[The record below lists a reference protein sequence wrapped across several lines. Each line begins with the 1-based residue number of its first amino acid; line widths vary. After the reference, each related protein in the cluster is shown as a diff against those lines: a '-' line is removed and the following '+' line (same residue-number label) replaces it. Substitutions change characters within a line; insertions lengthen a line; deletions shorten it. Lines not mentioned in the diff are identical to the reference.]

1 MIGED
6 KREMTGSVYDYL
18 MNVARE
24 KGAGYLPL
32 LDPDR
37 LDGKKLVRMA
47 VDLENA
53 GVDALLIGSSL
64 LLSVSMDRILQD
76 MKREVSL
83 PVIIFPGSLNQ
94 VSPYADA
101 ILFLSLISG
110 RNPDRLIGDQVK
122 AAPAIKEYGIEP
134 IPTGYMLIESGRL
147 TSVQFMS
154 GTIPIP
160 RDKPDI
166 AMAHALAAEYLG
178 MKMVYLEAGSGADE
192 SIPEE
197 TITVVRRYVSI
208 PLIVGGGIRSPE
220 CAARKVRAGASF
232 IVTGNILE
240 RDGGLPLVREFCS
253 SIHHKIQATT
263 DG

>member
-1 MIGED
+1 MSI
-6 KREMTGSVYDYL
+6 YQYL
-18 MNVARE
+18 MDVAEE

-37 LDGKKLVRMA
+37 LDGKKLVQMA
-47 VDLENA
+47 IHLEAA

-64 LLSVSMDRILQD
+64 LLSPTIDTIIQD
-76 MKREVSL
+76 IKREIKI

-94 VSPYADA
+94 VSQYADA

-122 AAPAIKEYGIEP
+122 AAPAIREYGIEP

-154 GTIPIP
+154 NTVPIP

-166 AMAHALAAEYLG
+166 AAAHALAAEYLG
-178 MKMVYLEAGSGADE
+178 MKMIYLEAGSGAE
-192 SIPEE
+192 QSIPVK
-197 TITVVRRYVSI
+197 TISTVKDYVSI
-208 PLIVGGGIRSPE
+208 PLIVGGGIQTPE
-220 CAARKVRAGASF
+220 CAAEKVKAGASF

-240 RDGGLPLVREFCS
+240 KDGGFERVKDFCS
-253 SIHHKIQATT
+253 AVHSR
-263 DG
+263 

>member
-1 MIGED
+1 M
-6 KREMTGSVYDYL
+6 SVYQYL
-18 MNVARE
+18 MGVVAE

-37 LDGKKLVRMA
+37 LEGTRLVRMA
-47 VDLENA
+47 VHLENV

-64 LLSVSMDRILQD
+64 LLSPSIDSIIKD
-76 MKREVSL
+76 MKQEIKI

-154 GTIPIP
+154 NTVPIP

-166 AMAHALAAEYLG
+166 AVAHALAAEYLG
-178 MKMVYLEAGSGADE
+178 MKMIYLEAGSGAE
-192 SIPEE
+192 QSIPVE
-197 TITVVRRYVSI
+197 TISSVKDYVSI
-208 PLIVGGGIRSPE
+208 PLIVGGGIRTPE
-220 CAARKVRAGASF
+220 CAAEKVKAVASL

-240 RDGGLPLVREFCS
+240 KECGLERVQEFCS
-253 SIHHKIQATT
+253 VIHFR
-263 DG
+263 

>member
-1 MIGED
+1 M
-6 KREMTGSVYDYL
+6 SVYQYL
-18 MNVARE
+18 MGVVAE

-37 LDGKKLVRMA
+37 LEGTRLVRMA
-47 VDLENA
+47 VHLENV

-64 LLSVSMDRILQD
+64 LLSPSIDSIIKD
-76 MKREVSL
+76 MKQEIKI

-154 GTIPIP
+154 NTVPIP

-166 AMAHALAAEYLG
+166 AVAHALAAEYLG
-178 MKMVYLEAGSGADE
+178 MKMIYLEAGSGAE
-192 SIPEE
+192 QSIPVE
-197 TITVVRRYVSI
+197 TISSVKDYVSI
-208 PLIVGGGIRSPE
+208 PLIVGGGIRTPE
-220 CAARKVRAGASF
+220 CAAEKVKAGASL

-240 RDGGLPLVREFCS
+240 KEGGLERVQEFCS
-253 SIHHKIQATT
+253 VIHFR
-263 DG
+263 

>member
-1 MIGED
+1 M
-6 KREMTGSVYDYL
+6 SVYKYL
-18 MNVARE
+18 IEAVE
-24 KGAGYLPL
+24 KKGAGYLPL

-37 LDGKKLVRMA
+37 LDGEKLVQMA
-47 VDLENA
+47 VQLETA
-53 GVDALLIGSSL
+53 GVDGLLIGSSL
-64 LLSVSMDRILQD
+64 LLSATIDKIIQD
-76 MKREVSL
+76 IKREITI

-122 AAPAIKEYGIEP
+122 AAPAIREYGIEP

-154 GTIPIP
+154 NTVPIP

-166 AMAHALAAEYLG
+166 AVAHALAAEYLG
-178 MKMVYLEAGSGADE
+178 MKMVYLEAGSGAE
-192 SIPEE
+192 QSIPVE
-197 TITVVRRYVSI
+197 TIASVKDYVSI
-208 PLIVGGGIRSPE
+208 PLIVGGGIRKPE
-220 CAARKVRAGASF
+220 CAAEKVKAGASF

-240 RDGGLPLVREFCS
+240 KEGGLEPVNEFCEA
-253 SIHHKIQATT
+253 IHFQR
-263 DG
+263 

>member
-1 MIGED
+1 M
-6 KREMTGSVYDYL
+6 SVYQYL
-18 MNVARE
+18 TGVIEE

-37 LDGKKLVRMA
+37 LDGKKLVQMA
-47 VDLENA
+47 VHLESA

-64 LLSVSMDRILQD
+64 LLSPTIDTIIRDIKQEI
-76 MKREVSL
+76 KI

-134 IPTGYMLIESGRL
+134 ISTAYMLIESGRL

-154 GTIPIP
+154 NTVPIP

-166 AMAHALAAEYLG
+166 AVAHALAAEYLG
-178 MKMVYLEAGSGADE
+178 MKMIYLEAGSGAE
-192 SIPEE
+192 RSIPVE
-197 TITVVRRYVSI
+197 TITAVRDYVSI
-208 PLIVGGGIRSPE
+208 PLIVGGGIRTPE
-220 CAARKVRAGASF
+220 CAAEKVEAGASF

-240 RDGGLPLVREFCS
+240 KESGLERVKEFCS
-253 SIHHKIQATT
+253 AIHPRKN
-263 DG
+263 